1 MWALYN
7 PYNIFEMKMYKN
19 NFKVSVLALIAT
31 ISITGCSKDAL
42 INGREEL
49 ENSATASN
57 ASSAQ
62 GTPESG
68 KVDGAYIVVFN
79 DDVSD
84 VDGEVNAFARANGIR
99 ANFTYRHVIK
109 GFAAKLP
116 AAALD
121 AIQKNPRVKY
131 VEQDQYAQTVAT
143 QSPATW
149 GLDRVDQVNRPLSG
163 SYTYNTTGATV
174 DAYIFDTG
182 IWFTHNDF
190 GGRAKQGY
198 DAFGGTGNDDNG
210 HGTHVAGTVG
220 GTTYGI
226 AKGVT
231 LYAVKVLNSAGS
243 GTYSGIIAG
252 LDWAVNHHTTRPAVG
267 NMSLGGGASATLDD
281 AVRRAIADGII
292 MCVAAGNSTA
302 DAINYSP
309 ARTAEAI
316 TVGATSSTDGF
327 ASFSNFGSV
336 VDILAPGVSITSA
349 WFGSNTVTSTIS
361 GTSMASPHVAG
372 VSALYL
378 EAYPGSTTAA
388 VATGLK
394 AVAGVNLVSSV
405 PAGTPNLL
413 LYTGFATT
421 PPTAPGTPVL
431 TSPTNGA
438 TQQALT
444 TTLSW
449 SAVTGAAAYR
459 VQWSLASDFSSIVGE
474 QSVTGTSATI
484 SGLANATTYYWR
496 VNASNSVG
504 TSNWTAAWSFTT
516 ANAVTLS
523 APVLVSPAD
532 GATGIATNAK
542 LTWRTVTGAATY
554 QVQVSLAA
562 DFSSLA
568 FSKINMTG
576 TSVTVSKLR
585 SKTKYYWRLR
595 AVNAN
600 GTTTSAWSTRS
611 FTTK

>member
-1 MWALYN
+1 MTPLFVWAILSGCSK
-7 PYNIFEMKMYKN
+7 E
-19 NFKVSVLALIAT
+19 ALIASAELT
-31 ISITGCSKDAL
+31 EQNATT
-42 INGREEL
+42 NG
-49 ENSATASN
+49 AVAG
-57 ASSAQ
+57 Q
-62 GTPESG
+62 GTAEAG
-68 KVDGAYIVVFN
+68 FVDGSYIVVFN
-79 DDVSD
+79 DDLSD
-84 VDGEVNAFARANGIR
+84 VDGEVNNIARSQGIR
-99 ANFTYRHVIK
+99 ANYTYRHVIK

-116 AAALD
+116 PAALT
-121 AIQKNPRVKY
+121 ALKNNPRIRRI
-131 VEQDQYAQTVAT
+131 EQDQYAQTVAT

-163 SYTYNTTGATV
+163 SYTYNTTGASV

-182 IWFTHNDF
+182 IWFTHNEF

-252 LDWAVNHHTTRPAVG
+252 LDWAVNHHTTKPAVG

-281 AVRRAIADGII
+281 AVRRCIADGII

-349 WFGSNTVTSTIS
+349 WFGSNTVTNTIS

-378 EAYPGSTTAA
+378 EAYPGSTTAD
-388 VATGLK
+388 VSTGLK

-413 LYTGFATT
+413 LYTGFAST
-421 PPTAPGTPVL
+421 PPTAPATPTL
-431 TSPTNGA
+431 TSPVNGA

-444 TTLSW
+444 TTLAW
-449 SAVTGAAAYR
+449 SSVTGAANYR
-459 VQWSLASDFSSIVGE
+459 VQWSLNSDFSTLLGE
-474 QSVTGTSATI
+474 QTVTGTSATV
-484 SGLANATTYYWR
+484 SGLLNGTTYYWR
-496 VNASNSVG
+496 VNASNSIGSSSWSAV
-504 TSNWTAAWSFTT
+504 WSFTT
-516 ANAVTLS
+516 VSAVTLT
-523 APVLVSPAD
+523 APVLVSPSD
-532 GATGIATNAK
+532 GATGISTNAK
-542 LTWRTVTGAATY
+542 LIWNTVAGASTY
-554 QVQVSLAA
+554 QLQMSLVA
-562 DFSSLA
+562 DFSTLA
-568 FSKINMTG
+568 VSRTNLTG
-576 TSVTVSKLR
+576 TTITITKLR
-585 SKTKYYWRLR
+585 AKTRYYWRMR

-600 GTTTSAWSTRS
+600 GTVTSGWSIRS
-611 FTTK
+611 FTTR

>member
-1 MWALYN
+1 
-7 PYNIFEMKMYKN
+7 MK
-19 NFKVSVLALIAT
+19 KVLTSTKWMIPLIVVSMLA
-31 ISITGCSKDAL
+31 GCSKDAL
-42 INGREEL
+42 IASAEL
-49 ENSATASN
+49 TDNNAASSN
-57 ASSAQ
+57 ASAGQ
-62 GTPESG
+62 GTAEG
-68 KVDGAYIVVFN
+68 GFVDGSYIVVFN
-79 DDVSD
+79 NDLSD
-84 VDGEVNAFARANGIR
+84 VDGEVNNIARSQGIKANY
-99 ANFTYRHVIK
+99 TYKHVIK

-116 AAALD
+116 AAALN
-121 AIQKNPRVKY
+121 ALKNNPRVRHI
-131 VEQDQYAQTVAT
+131 EQDQYARTVAT

-163 SYTYNTTGATV
+163 SYTYNTTGASV

-182 IWFTHNDF
+182 IWFTHNEF

-252 LDWAVNHHTTRPAVG
+252 LDWAVNHHTTKPAVG

-281 AVRRAIADGII
+281 AVRRCIADGII

-388 VATGLK
+388 VSTGLK

-421 PPTAPGTPVL
+421 PPTAPTTPAQI
-431 TSPTNGA
+431 SPANGA
-438 TQQALT
+438 TQQAVST
-444 TTLSW
+444 TIAW
-449 SAVTGAAAYR
+449 SAVTGAASYR

-504 TSNWTAAWSFTT
+504 TSNWSATWSFTT

-532 GATGIATNAK
+532 GATGVATNAK
-542 LTWRTVTGAATY
+542 LIWNTVSGAATY
-554 QVQVSLAA
+554 QLQMSLAA
-562 DFSSLA
+562 DFSTIAVSRTNL
-568 FSKINMTG
+568 TG
-576 TSVTVSKLR
+576 TTITITKLR
-585 SKTKYYWRLR
+585 GKTRYYWRMR

-600 GTTTSAWSTRS
+600 GTVTSGWSTRS
-611 FTTK
+611 FTTR